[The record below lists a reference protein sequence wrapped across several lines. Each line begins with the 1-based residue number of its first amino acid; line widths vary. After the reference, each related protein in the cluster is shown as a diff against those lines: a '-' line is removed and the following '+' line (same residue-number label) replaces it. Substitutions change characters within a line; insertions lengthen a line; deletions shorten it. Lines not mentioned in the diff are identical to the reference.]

1 MFPIILWVELG
12 TYSSLWPKMA
22 RNEAWSKGKKKKSKR
37 SPYWSER
44 SMWKISAWKTWFL
57 ENHELK
63 GGHLS
68 LGQCPKGLGMSSVF
82 NLSHTHTLELVC
94 TMILSLI
101 CLSKQIQM
109 KACIFTFTMLYWK
122 HTPLDCTHNLFTHK
136 YTFAWTYTFIWSF
149 PGGTTGKE
157 SACQCWTPQFSSRVR
172 KLPWIRDRLPTP
184 VFLGFSDGSDGK
196 EIICN
201 GGDLG

>member
-1 MFPIILWVELG
+1 
-12 TYSSLWPKMA
+12 
-22 RNEAWSKGKKKKSKR
+22 
-37 SPYWSER
+37 
-44 SMWKISAWKTWFL
+44 MWKISAWKTWFL

-109 KACIFTFTMLYWK
+109 KACIFTFTMLY
-122 HTPLDCTHNLFTHK
+122 
-136 YTFAWTYTFIWSF
+136 
-149 PGGTTGKE
+149 
-157 SACQCWTPQFSSRVR
+157 
-172 KLPWIRDRLPTP
+172 
-184 VFLGFSDGSDGK
+184 
-196 EIICN
+196 
-201 GGDLG
+201 